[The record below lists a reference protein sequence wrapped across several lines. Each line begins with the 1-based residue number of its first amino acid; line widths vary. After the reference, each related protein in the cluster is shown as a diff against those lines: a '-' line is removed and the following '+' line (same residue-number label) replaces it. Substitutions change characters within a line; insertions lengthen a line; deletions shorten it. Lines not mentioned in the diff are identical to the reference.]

1 MPQDKNERE
10 RQGNKENFDR
20 QPQTDRGKDGSKGSA
35 IDEREGK
42 PVGRDGKPVSN
53 DNDIDRAF
61 DDSDDDA
68 ITQRNPRLGDRD
80 GE

>member
-1 MPQDKNERE
+1 MTQDKKDRGRP

-20 QPQTDRGKDGSKGSA
+20 QPQADRGKEGSKGSA
-35 IDEREGK
+35 MVEREEK
-42 PVGRDGKPVSN
+42 PVG

-68 ITQRNPRLGDRD
+68 ITQRTPRIGERDR
-80 GE
+80 E